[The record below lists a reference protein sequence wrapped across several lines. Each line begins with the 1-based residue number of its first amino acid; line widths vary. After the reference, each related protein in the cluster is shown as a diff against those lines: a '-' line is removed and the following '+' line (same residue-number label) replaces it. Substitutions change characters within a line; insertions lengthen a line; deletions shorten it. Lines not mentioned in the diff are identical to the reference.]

1 MVTIKRKPNYSIEEI
16 EALIEFYDVKSAFR
30 SISSL
35 VRFWDL
41 SIALKNMPPKEHQ
54 AVLSIGLLGLTLR
67 DAAKEFGVSPSTMWR
82 RFERGHEWL
91 LKYINNLEEH
101 HRR

>member
-1 MVTIKRKPNYSIEEI
+1 
-16 EALIEFYDVKSAFR
+16 
-30 SISSL
+30 
-35 VRFWDL
+35 
-41 SIALKNMPPKEHQ
+41 MPPKEHQ
-54 AVLSIGLLGLTLR
+54 AVLSIGLIGLTLR

-91 LKYINNLEEH
+91 LKYVNNLEEH